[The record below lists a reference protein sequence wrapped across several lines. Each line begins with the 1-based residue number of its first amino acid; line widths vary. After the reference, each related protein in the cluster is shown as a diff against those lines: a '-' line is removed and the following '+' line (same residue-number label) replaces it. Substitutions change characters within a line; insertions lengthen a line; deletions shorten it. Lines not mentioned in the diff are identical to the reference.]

1 MNYKIVNGSVSY
13 GADTILEEINFEI
26 KEKDKIAIVGR
37 NGCGKTTLLKAIID
51 NSMLEQ
57 GVGETKF
64 GVYKQGSTVI
74 GYLKQIQFED
84 SNILMVDEIRKVY
97 SEIIAL
103 EEKISILEKKLQVD
117 SNDKN
122 IKEYTN
128 ALERYK
134 LLDGYTYKKEYETA
148 IYKFGFTKEDM
159 KKTIG
164 EFSGGQKTKIALIKL
179 ILSKPDILL
188 LDEPTNHLD
197 IETIEW
203 LESYLE
209 SYPKAIVIVSHD
221 RMFLDKIVNKVYE
234 IEYGAITE
242 YTGNFTAFEMQKR
255 VNYEKQLKDY
265 EYQQKEIKRLQAI
278 ADRFRYKPTKAKMA
292 LSKLKK
298 IEQMKIVEEPNKY
311 DLKSFSANFKLKE
324 ESGKLVL
331 KVSDL
336 QIGYDK
342 PIAKISFEIY
352 RGQKLGIIG
361 ANGKGKSTFL
371 KTLMGYTNSI
381 SGDFE
386 YGYHVDKEYF
396 DQQMGFED
404 DNKTVLEEFEGDFP
418 NLTITQTRASLASF
432 LFFSEDINR
441 QIKLLSGGEKVR
453 LQLCKILK
461 KGPNLLLLDE
471 PTNHMDIVGK
481 ETLENLLKAYTG
493 TLIVVSHDRY
503 FINKIADSLLI
514 FENDEVKF
522 FDGTYQE
529 YMQIR
534 KDNEKDDEKNVTIK
548 EKKTNNQYLENK
560 ERNRVQGK
568 IKRLEKEIEEREA
581 KVERLHE
588 EMSSE
593 EICTSY
599 VKLAELQ
606 SQVDELEKEIEEK
619 MDLWQELS
627 SSLE

>member
-342 PIAKISFEIY
+342 PIAKISFELY

-361 ANGKGKSTFL
+361 ANGKGKSTLL

-432 LFFSEDINR
+432 LFFSEDIDR

-461 KGPNLLLLDE
+461 KGPNLLILDE

-534 KDNEKDDEKNVTIK
+534 KDNEKDDEKNVNIK

-568 IKRLEKEIEEREA
+568 IKRLEKEIEEREV

>member
-203 LESYLE
+203 LESYLQ

-342 PIAKISFEIY
+342 PIAKISFELY

-361 ANGKGKSTFL
+361 ANGKGKSTLL

-432 LFFSEDINR
+432 LFFSEDIDR